1 MSSSSAALADRRR
14 AAASRAAAKR
24 RHPASR
30 PVSVSPDVPPPTAY
44 YVIAV
49 VVAAFVMLGLV
60 MVLSASSIQQFH
72 RGQSPWRIFNKQAV
86 WAVLGLVAL
95 LVCARLPHRV
105 WRRLV
110 LLMLVGGFG
119 MMLLPLVPGLG
130 AEVNDAQ
137 AWVAVGP
144 FSFQPSEFLKLAV
157 LVYCADLLSRR
168 SDEMGDLGRTLVP
181 AIWVALAGAALCML
195 QGDLGSAI
203 VLAGIVLGVAFVGGV
218 PLTPMFVTVVGGG
231 ALAML
236 FVLSSTRR
244 FNRFTSF
251 LDITG
256 NRDYL
261 AYQQYQAMIG
271 IAQGGATG
279 AGPGRGLNKL
289 GDFLPL
295 AHSDFIFAVI
305 AEELGLIGVVA
316 VLGGF
321 LVLTFCGVQVALAA
335 HDRFGALIAGGIVA
349 WFVLQTL
356 INVGGVTGVLPVTG
370 LTLPF
375 FSAGGTSLF
384 VSMAAAGMLLNVAR
398 HAR

>member
-86 WAVLGLVAL
+86 WAVLGLAAL